1 VPGEHEMLLG
11 GNLRLGRA
19 VGGVVQGP
27 EIEVRLEGGFGTF
40 WGCEQYICSL
50 IGSQF

>member
-27 EIEVRLEGGFGTF
+27 EIEVRLEGGIWDLLG
-40 WGCEQYICSL
+40 L
-50 IGSQF
+50 